1 MQLIPHSF
9 RRISPL
15 ATPAGMA
22 FQTPIISNH
31 VSNPSTPHSSHK
43 ACNGQTQR
51 WLVGL
56 VTFHYRIKY
65 WAITFLLH
73 FGLSQYQVE
82 LITMSYR
89 SGCHFPTSHR
99 AAAPKTRSQDT
110 YLQYPYR
117 FFLVNAVN
125 IDYEAVIHC
134 HVNDFTWLIHRM
146 KCVSLINLFFV

>member
-43 ACNGQTQR
+43 ACNGRTQR

-117 FFLVNAVN
+117 SSSWLMLWILIMKQSFTVMWMTSRDSFIGWSVFL
-125 IDYEAVIHC
+125 
-134 HVNDFTWLIHRM
+134 
-146 KCVSLINLFFV
+146 